1 MTKECAQGH
10 VIADAENLCSRCN
23 GQAVNVDV
31 PEEVVIPSEEAS
43 AEIANEETDFTKP
56 TTVPQEV
63 ITDQMAEAG
72 VTSDTPM
79 VSRESLVEE
88 MGEEAVANIE
98 ANTATPEEVADMPA
112 TE

>member
-10 VIADAENLCSRCN
+10 VISDAENLCSRCN
-23 GQAVNVDV
+23 GQAINVEA

-43 AEIANEETDFTKP
+43 AAIVEEGTDFSEP
-56 TTVPQEV
+56 TTVPEEV

-72 VTSDTPM
+72 VTTDTPM

-98 ANTATPEEVADMPA
+98 ANAATPEEVADVPA